1 MNAFSWIGDLL
12 EWIVDWIP
20 RVEICRATH
29 RGVKFVCGK
38 HVKEINPGLY
48 VYWPQTTECV
58 VIPVVRQSVNL
69 PPQTLTTKDGFSVL
83 VSPVLIYEI
92 DDIRKALADSYD
104 VDDTITE
111 IGGLAVVDAVA
122 SRTFEEIRENLT
134 TKVKKDITDKSRLLL
149 APFGV
154 KVKVGLLSDFA
165 KCRVIR
171 IAGDAGANVFED
183 DE

>member
-1 MNAFSWIGDLL
+1 MEAFSWIGDLIG
-12 EWIVDWIP
+12 WIVDWIP

-29 RGVKFVCGK
+29 RGVKFVRGK

-48 VYWPQTTECV
+48 VYWPMTTECS
-58 VIPVVRQSVNL
+58 ITPVVRQSVNL
-69 PPQTLTTKDGFSVL
+69 PPQTLTTKDGHSVL

-92 DDIRKALADSYD
+92 NDVRKALAESYD
-104 VDDTITE
+104 HDDTVVE
-111 IGGLAVVDAVA
+111 VGGLAVVEAVA

-134 TKVKKDITDKSRLLL
+134 TDVKKDITEMSRRLL

-154 KVKVGLLSDFA
+154 KVKVGLLSDFS

-171 IAGDAGANVFED
+171 IAGDGGAHVLED